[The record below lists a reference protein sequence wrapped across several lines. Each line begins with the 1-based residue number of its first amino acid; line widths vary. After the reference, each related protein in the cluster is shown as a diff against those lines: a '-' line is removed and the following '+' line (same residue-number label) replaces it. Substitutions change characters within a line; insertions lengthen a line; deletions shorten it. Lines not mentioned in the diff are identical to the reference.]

1 MKRRTLVRLLGG
13 LGLGSIALLSG
24 CATTPADR
32 RVFAGRFALS
42 VSAPGKT
49 ENQTGRFRLTVREL
63 GDAAPDLRLDLLT
76 PLAGVLARID
86 VDASGAKLSR
96 GIENTVAEGKDLDEL
111 LLNVLGFTLP
121 VQELFDVLTAPTG
134 SDRLTTGE
142 WEARI
147 RARRPEGSARTV
159 RFLRLS
165 GSPRIT
171 LTVTL
176 DD

>member
-1 MKRRTLVRLLGG
+1 M
-13 LGLGSIALLSG
+13 
-24 CATTPADR
+24 
-32 RVFAGRFALS
+32 
-42 VSAPGKT
+42 
-49 ENQTGRFRLTVREL
+49 
-63 GDAAPDLRLDLLT
+63 
-76 PLAGVLARID
+76 
-86 VDASGAKLSR
+86 
-96 GIENTVAEGKDLDEL
+96 
-111 LLNVLGFTLP
+111 NVLGFTLP

-142 WEARI
+142 WETRI

>member
-13 LGLGSIALLSG
+13 LGLAQIALLSG

-32 RVFAGRFALS
+32 RVFAGRFALT
-42 VSAPGKT
+42 VAAPGKT
-49 ENQTGRFRLTVREL
+49 ENQTGRFRLTVRER
-63 GDAAPDLRLDLLT
+63 GEAAPDLELDLLT
-76 PLAGVLARID
+76 PLAGVLARIE
-86 VDASGAKLSR
+86 VDSSGARLSR
-96 GIENTVAEGKDLDEL
+96 GIDETVAEGKDLDDL
-111 LLNVLGFTLP
+111 LSNVLGFTLP
-121 VQELFDVLTAPTG
+121 VRELFEVLAAPTTN
-134 SDRLTTGE
+134 DQLTTGE

-171 LTVTL
+171 LTVML